1 MLVSVVIPCY
11 DSEKSIREVVELT
24 MAEFARL
31 DGYDCEFVLVNDG
44 SPKDDTFG
52 EIKRLAR
59 DYPCV
64 HGINLMRNFGQ
75 HSAIMCGLNFAKG
88 ELILGMDDD
97 LQNHPS
103 QIPKLLNRMEEGN
116 FDLVYGI
123 FEEQQNSRAKYLSS
137 RINQW
142 TARKMLGRDKD
153 VQSSSFW
160 LITDKLKDQV
170 IQYKNYNPMI
180 EALFSRMTNNIGMV
194 VVEHHKREYGSS
206 GYTLGKLVKLWL
218 AYFNYTV
225 LPLRV
230 ISAVGIATAF
240 VGFVAGVIAIIR
252 KVIDPTI
259 AMGWTSIV
267 CILLFFFGLVLLALG
282 IIGEYIGDIV
292 LSVNSTPQ
300 YVVREKVNL

>member
-11 DSEKSIREVVELT
+11 NSEKSIREVVELT
-24 MAEFARL
+24 MAEFAKL
-31 DGYDCEFVLVNDG
+31 PNYECEFVLVNDG

-52 EIKRLAR
+52 EIRRLAS

-88 ELILGMDDD
+88 DLILGMDDD

-103 QIPKLLNRMEEGN
+103 QIPKLLRRMEEGD

-137 RINQW
+137 RLNQW

-153 VQSSSFW
+153 LQTSSFW

-180 EALFSRMTNNIGMV
+180 EALFSRMTNNVGMV
-194 VVEHHKREYGSS
+194 VVEHHRREYGSS

-225 LPLRV
+225 LPLRF
-230 ISAVGIATAF
+230 ISAVGIVTAF
-240 VGFVAGVIAIIR
+240 VGFVAGIVAIIR
-252 KVIDPTI
+252 KIIDPTI
-259 AMGWTSIV
+259 AMGWTSTV

>member
-11 DSEKSIREVVELT
+11 NSERSIREVVELT
-24 MAEFARL
+24 LAEFAKL
-31 DGYDCEFVLVNDG
+31 PDYDCEFVLVNDG

-52 EIKRLAR
+52 EIKRLAS

-75 HSAIMCGLNFAKG
+75 HSAIMCGLNYAQG

-103 QIPKLLNRMEEGN
+103 QIPKLLKRMEEGN

-123 FEEQQNSRAKYLSS
+123 FEEQQNSRAKYFTSWL
-137 RINQW
+137 NQW
-142 TARKMLGRDKD
+142 TARKMLGRDKNL
-153 VQSSSFW
+153 QTSSFW
-160 LITDKLKDQV
+160 LITEKLKDQV

-180 EALFSRMTNNIGMV
+180 EALFSRMTNNVGMV

-225 LPLRV
+225 LPLRF
-230 ISAVGIATAF
+230 ISAVGIITAL
-240 VGFVAGVIAIIR
+240 VGFVAGIVTIIR
-252 KVIDPTI
+252 KLVDPTI
-259 AMGWTSIV
+259 AMGWTSTV
-267 CILLFFFGLVLLALG
+267 CIMLFFFGLVLLALG
-282 IIGEYIGDIV
+282 IIGEYVGDIV

-300 YVVREKVNL
+300 FVVREKVNL